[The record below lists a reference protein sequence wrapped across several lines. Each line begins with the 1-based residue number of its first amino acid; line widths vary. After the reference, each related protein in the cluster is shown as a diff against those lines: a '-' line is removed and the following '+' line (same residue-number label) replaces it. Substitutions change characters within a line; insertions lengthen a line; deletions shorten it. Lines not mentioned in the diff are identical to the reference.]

1 MKEVESMSQ
10 IRPVSDLR
18 NSFADIS
25 RTVHETRE
33 PVILTRNG
41 YGDMVVMAYE
51 EYQSI
56 QYEMG
61 VMRELRAAELE
72 SETTTERYDHD
83 EVMADLRAKVRAVQH
98 V

>member
-1 MKEVESMSQ
+1 
-10 IRPVSDLR
+10 
-18 NSFADIS
+18 
-25 RTVHETRE
+25 
-33 PVILTRNG
+33 
-41 YGDMVVMAYE
+41 MVVMAYE

-72 SETTTERYDHD
+72 SETTTERYAHD
-83 EVMADLRAKVRAVQH
+83 DVMADLRAKIRAVQN

>member
-1 MKEVESMSQ
+1 MSE

-18 NSFADIS
+18 NHFAEIS

-33 PVILTRNG
+33 PVILTKNG
-41 YGDMVVMAYE
+41 YGDMVVMSYE
-51 EYQSI
+51 EFQNI
-56 QYEMG
+56 QYDRM

-72 SETTTERYDHD
+72 SESTTERFTHD
-83 EVMADLRAKVRAVQH
+83 EVVDDIRNRIRAVRNTD

>member
-1 MKEVESMSQ
+1 MPD

-18 NSFADIS
+18 NHFAEIS

-33 PVILTRNG
+33 PMILTKNG
-41 YGDMVVMAYE
+41 YGDMVVMSYE
-51 EYQSI
+51 EYQTI
-56 QYEMG
+56 QYDRM

-72 SETTTERYDHD
+72 SETTTERFSHD
-83 EVMADLRAKVRAVQH
+83 EVMSDIREKIRAVSGAH

>member
-1 MKEVESMSQ
+1 MSQ

-18 NSFADIS
+18 NNFADIS
-25 RTVHETRE
+25 HTVHETGE

-41 YGDMVVMAYE
+41 YGDMVVLAYD
-51 EYQSI
+51 EYQKI

-72 SETTTERYDHD
+72 SETTNERYDHD
-83 EVMADLRAKVRAVQH
+83 DVMCDLRARVKAARNV
-98 V
+98 

>member
-1 MKEVESMSQ
+1 
-10 IRPVSDLR
+10 
-18 NSFADIS
+18 
-25 RTVHETRE
+25 
-33 PVILTRNG
+33 
-41 YGDMVVMAYE
+41 MAYE

-72 SETTTERYDHD
+72 SETTTERCEHD
-83 EVMADLRAKVRAVQH
+83 EVMSDIHAKLKAVLD

>member
-1 MKEVESMSQ
+1 MSE

-18 NSFADIS
+18 NHFAEIS

-33 PVILTRNG
+33 PVILTKNG
-41 YGDMVVMAYE
+41 YGDMVVMSYE
-51 EYQSI
+51 EFQNI
-56 QYEMG
+56 QYDRM

-72 SETTTERYDHD
+72 SETTTERFTHD
-83 EVMADLRAKVRAVQH
+83 EVVDDIRNRIRAVRNTD

>member
-1 MKEVESMSQ
+1 MPD

-18 NSFADIS
+18 NHFAEIS

-33 PVILTRNG
+33 PTILTKNG
-41 YGDMVVMAYE
+41 YGDMVVMSYE
-51 EYQSI
+51 EYQNI
-56 QYEMG
+56 QYDRM

-72 SETTTERYDHD
+72 SETTAERFSHD
-83 EVMADLRAKVRAVQH
+83 EVMSDIREKIRAVNGAH

>member
-1 MKEVESMSQ
+1 MSQ

-33 PVILTRNG
+33 PVILTKNG
-41 YGDMVVMAYE
+41 YGDMVVMSYE
-51 EYQSI
+51 EYQTI

-61 VMRELRAAELE
+61 VTRELRAAELE
-72 SETTTERYDHD
+72 AESTAARYSHD
-83 EVMADLRAKVRAVQH
+83 DVMAGIRARLKAVRDV
-98 V
+98 

>member
-1 MKEVESMSQ
+1 MPD

-18 NSFADIS
+18 NHFAEIS

-33 PVILTRNG
+33 PMILTKNG
-41 YGDMVVMAYE
+41 YGDMVVMSYE
-51 EYQSI
+51 EYQNM
-56 QYEMG
+56 QYDRM

-72 SETTTERYDHD
+72 SETTAERFSHD
-83 EVMADLRAKVRAVQH
+83 EVMNDIREKIRAVSGAH

>member
-1 MKEVESMSQ
+1 MSQ

-18 NSFADIS
+18 NNFAEIS
-25 RTVHETRE
+25 RTVHESRE
-33 PVILTRNG
+33 PVILTKNG

-72 SETTTERYDHD
+72 SETTTERYEHD
-83 EVMADLRAKVRAVQH
+83 DVMADLRAKLKAVQN

>member
-1 MKEVESMSQ
+1 MSQ

-25 RTVHETRE
+25 RTVHETKE
-33 PVILTRNG
+33 PVILTKNG
-41 YGDMVVMAYE
+41 YGDMVVMSYE

-83 EVMADLRAKVRAVQH
+83 EVMAGIRANLKAVRNV
-98 V
+98 

>member
-1 MKEVESMSQ
+1 MSQ

-33 PVILTRNG
+33 PVILTKNG
-41 YGDMVVMAYE
+41 YGDMVVMSYE
-51 EYQSI
+51 AYQSI

-61 VMRELRAAELE
+61 VTRELRAAELE
-72 SETTTERYDHD
+72 SETTTERYAHD
-83 EVMADLRAKVRAVQH
+83 DVMAGIRERLKAVQH